1 MKIIGKNSLNSKKK
15 TNFAALFSIFSFGY
29 ISMQYGSY

>member
-1 MKIIGKNSLNSKKK
+1 MKIIGENSLNSKKK
-15 TNFAALFSIFSFGY
+15 TNFAALFWY